1 MLFPAVYNLGFQV
14 GQAVY
19 KFIYT
24 TDVNATM
31 TDILD
36 YRNMYRS
43 VNATLRY
50 LVTIPSL
57 YKNWWWNLVAK
68 DPLHVAVETIMLIS
82 IVYMM
87 LSRSTEGYSD
97 NSKDKLTRREQ
108 KDLLWEW
115 KHKSR
120 SPLAP
125 TINESLQSTG
135 ENQIIVQKQEGK
147 WLTITVP
154 NHWINNTNY
163 NTTRS
168 SDSGNNNISR
178 SDSNKKNDRKRND
191 TITFISTLSQT
202 RELRVLN
209 FCNFDFLGFQTSD
222 AIRQASTDAF
232 NKYGCGSCGPRGFYG
247 TVDAHLQLE
256 EEISKFC
263 RTDQA
268 ILYSDGASTCSSSV
282 AAFAKRGDILVVDE
296 GVYEPLS
303 TGVYLSRANVHWFRH
318 NDVKDLERVLKELQA
333 TDKKLGRKP
342 GTPRRFIVVE
352 GLYKNLGSI
361 CPLDKIIA
369 LKHKYRYRLILDESF
384 SFGTL
389 GKTGRGSLEEHNK
402 RPMYDAEITTIAL
415 ENSLGSIGGVTV
427 GNEDVVDHQR
437 LSGAGYCYSASAP
450 PFTACAAVASLR
462 LLKDQPELVQRLQSN
477 IRYTYERLKTRD
489 KNFTQKAKLVVT
501 SDSRSPIIVMQLDRE
516 SIYETAIMSGIMR
529 ECLQRGVA
537 VVASTRQDTST
548 SSHMRM
554 ELAPCIRITVSVL
567 HTKDDTN
574 KMIDTLVDSF
584 VLVTGRYPLV

>member
-1 MLFPAVYNLGFQV
+1 MG
-14 GQAVY
+14 
-19 KFIYT
+19 
-24 TDVNATM
+24 
-31 TDILD
+31 
-36 YRNMYRS
+36 
-43 VNATLRY
+43 
-50 LVTIPSL
+50 TI
-57 YKNWWWNLVAK
+57 A
-68 DPLHVAVETIMLIS
+68 
-82 IVYMM
+82 
-87 LSRSTEGYSD
+87 
-97 NSKDKLTRREQ
+97 
-108 KDLLWEW
+108 
-115 KHKSR
+115 
-120 SPLAP
+120 
-125 TINESLQSTG
+125 
-135 ENQIIVQKQEGK
+135 
-147 WLTITVP
+147 
-154 NHWINNTNY
+154 
-163 NTTRS
+163 
-168 SDSGNNNISR
+168 
-178 SDSNKKNDRKRND
+178 
-191 TITFISTLSQT
+191 
-202 RELRVLN
+202 
-209 FCNFDFLGFQTSD
+209 
-222 AIRQASTDAF
+222 
-232 NKYGCGSCGPRGFYG
+232 
-247 TVDAHLQLE
+247 
-256 EEISKFC
+256 
-263 RTDQA
+263 
-268 ILYSDGASTCSSSV
+268 
-282 AAFAKRGDILVVDE
+282 
-296 GVYEPLS
+296 
-303 TGVYLSRANVHWFRH
+303 
-318 NDVKDLERVLKELQA
+318 
-333 TDKKLGRKP
+333 
-342 GTPRRFIVVE
+342 
-352 GLYKNLGSI
+352 
-361 CPLDKIIA
+361 PLDKIIA

-501 SDSRSPIIVMQLDRE
+501 SDSRSPIIVMQLERE

-548 SSHMRM
+548 SSHLRM